1 MEQNLNTETE
11 LENQQ
16 QQMQQPEGTGNAINF
31 ATIFT
36 AVVLNWKWFVLSIVI
51 CLGLAAVYL
60 RYATP
65 IYQVSA
71 KLLIKDND
79 QNSPN
84 SANKNAMLNS
94 ATLGLISNSYGFD
107 NEMEILT
114 SHSLALQVVKDMKI
128 YVDYYFVGKVKDEL
142 LYRQQPINVDMDE
155 AHLNKLNMPV
165 QLKITRED
173 NNYKISGTCYVPV
186 DKLASKGPFK
196 FERTVQS
203 IPSTIYT
210 RVGAIQLTQSPYA
223 VMKDGESIKVF
234 IYSPQMAA
242 NKYVEELSTT
252 QTSKTTTIAQLTLN
266 DEDPQRALDY
276 VQRLSVC
283 YNQQANVDK
292 NEIARRTEQFINGRL
307 EKINA
312 ELGNTEGQLES
323 YKRRNNVVELKT
335 NATGAYTNATEYQQ
349 KLSEANTQVALI
361 SEMQI
366 YMNNPK
372 NHFQPLPSNVG
383 LDDQASTALIS
394 NYNELLQKRSL
405 LLQSAS
411 ENSPSVIP
419 LTSQISEMERA
430 IRRAL
435 VQARKNLEIQRN
447 ALAVEYGKYQ
457 GQVGETPEQERMLTQ
472 IGRQQE
478 VKSGLYLMLL
488 QKREENSI
496 SLAATADKGKLIDG
510 PSLGKKVSPKSSIIL
525 LVALM
530 LALAIPSLILFLLE
544 FFRYKIE
551 GHEDVAKLTTLPII
565 ADIAV
570 SSETAKTKGEIV
582 VHENKNNQ
590 MEEVFRSMR
599 TNIQFMLEKD
609 EKVIM
614 FTSSTSGEG
623 KTFVASNL
631 AMSFALLG
639 KRVLLVGLDIR
650 KPRLANLFEID
661 DFVHGITNL
670 LVKESP
676 TWEDVEKQLL
686 PSGVNKNLTLLMAG
700 PTPPNPAELVTRKS
714 LDITFD
720 ILRQHFDYIIVDTA
734 PVGLVTDTLQIAKVC
749 DTTVYVCRADYTPKE
764 NFEMINGL
772 AFSKKMPKMS
782 IVVNGIDM
790 SKKKNGYY
798 YGYGKYGKYGRYA
811 RNLRSSTYGSYGSYG
826 SYGHYGHYGSYGSYG
841 HYGHYGSYGS
851 YGNYG
856 NYGSYGN
863 YKDSHYSNE
872 KDDSIKQ

>member
-94 ATLGLISNSYGFD
+94 ATLGLISNSNGFD

-242 NKYVEELSTT
+242 NKYVEELSAT

-590 MEEVFRSMR
+590 MEEIFRSMR

-714 LDITFD
+714 LGITFD
-720 ILRQHFDYIIVDTA
+720 LLRQHFDYIIVDTA

-772 AFSKKMPKMS
+772 SFSKKMPKMS
-782 IVVNGIDM
+782 IVINGIDM

-811 RNLRSSTYGSYGSYG
+811 RNLRSTYGSYG
-826 SYGHYGHYGSYGSYG
+826 SYGHYGHYGSYG
-841 HYGHYGSYGS
+841 
-851 YGNYG
+851 NYG
-856 NYGSYGN
+856 NYGSYGSYGD

>member
-94 ATLGLISNSYGFD
+94 ATLGLISNSNGFD

-196 FERTVQS
+196 FERTGQS

-242 NKYVEELSTT
+242 NKYVEELSAT

-841 HYGHYGSYGS
+841 
-851 YGNYG
+851 NYG

>member
-94 ATLGLISNSYGFD
+94 ATLGLISNSNGFD

-242 NKYVEELSTT
+242 NKYVEELSAT

-590 MEEVFRSMR
+590 MEEIFRSMR

-811 RNLRSSTYGSYGSYG
+811 RNLRSSAYGS
-826 SYGHYGHYGSYGSYG
+826 YGSYGSYG

-856 NYGSYGN
+856 NYGSYGD